1 MPTINQLVRKG
12 RRLQKTKTK
21 SPALKACPFRRGVC
35 VQVTTRTPKK
45 PNSAIRK
52 VAKVRLRLGMK
63 LSLTFQMKA
72 IICKNTASC
81 YLGVVV

>member
-12 RRLQKTKTK
+12 RRLQKAKTK

-45 PNSAIRK
+45 TKFGNSQ
-52 VAKVRLRLGMK
+52 GC
-63 LSLTFQMKA
+63 QG
-72 IICKNTASC
+72 ASYDGTRGHC
-81 YLGVVV
+81 LHSR